1 MRFKRAIQIG
11 TLSQAA
17 QFGLS
22 LLSVVV
28 VSRLLQPEEIGIF
41 SVAVSL
47 IGFAHVFR
55 EFGVGQY
62 LIQIA
67 EVRREQFR
75 AAFTVAL
82 GSAWL
87 IGLVLLAVSQPMAKL
102 YGNAGIGEVLLL
114 SALNFAIMP
123 FGTPSMAMLRRELKF
138 STLAWI
144 AIVGAAVQTAVT
156 IGAAWVGQSY
166 LSMAWGTL
174 AMTLVKVLL
183 LVALRPGEIFMLP
196 TRRGLRDVLQ
206 FGALASGASIVST
219 AGGAAPDLILGKA
232 QGFAEVALFSRATS
246 IQLMVVDK
254 VNELVRSVHLPMF
267 AARVREGGSAASL
280 FCDVSGHLAVIT
292 LPTLLFFAV
301 VADPLIVFV
310 FGAQWARSAGL
321 ATVLCLAST
330 LSAPL
335 ILYASSLVATGHVKA
350 YAQSAVLV
358 QSVRILVLLCAFW
371 WSLESVA
378 VALVIAYAV
387 EAMVAQ
393 WQLHRAYGLR
403 IRQTLAF
410 LWRPWVVALATAAGP
425 LMLKLLPVA
434 WLPTSGGQ
442 IAYLVNAGALGVLGW
457 LLAVHWTRHP
467 IRQHVPLLRSR

>member
-1 MRFKRAIQIG
+1 MKFKRAIQIG
-11 TLSQAA
+11 TLSQAI

-22 LLSVVV
+22 FLSVVV

-87 IGLVLLAVSQPMAKL
+87 IGLVLLVVSQPVAAL
-102 YGNAGIGEVLLL
+102 YGNQGIGEVLIL
-114 SALNFAIMP
+114 SALNFAILP
-123 FGTPSMAMLRRELKF
+123 FGTPSLAMLRREMKF
-138 STLAWI
+138 ASLAWI
-144 AIVGAAVQTAVT
+144 AIIGAAVQAAVT
-156 IGAAWVGQSY
+156 IGAAWQGQSY
-166 LSMAWGTL
+166 LSMVWGTL
-174 AMTLVKVLL
+174 AMTLVKMLL
-183 LVALRPGEIFMLP
+183 LVGLRPGEAFLLP
-196 TRRGLRDVLQ
+196 TRHGVRDVLQ
-206 FGALASGASIVST
+206 FGALASGASIVTT

-246 IQLMVVDK
+246 IQLMLVDK
-254 VNELVRSVHLPMF
+254 INEIVRSVHLPVF
-267 AARVREGGSAASL
+267 AARVREGGSPAAL
-280 FCDVSGHLAVIT
+280 FCDFSGQLAVIT
-292 LPTLLFFAV
+292 LPTLLFFAA

-310 FGAQWARSAGL
+310 FGTQWDRSTGL
-321 ATVLCLAST
+321 ATVLCLGAS
-330 LSAPL
+330 LSAPMN
-335 ILYASSLVATGHVKA
+335 LYANSLVATGHVRA

-358 QSVRILVLLCAFW
+358 QSVRVALLLSAFW

-378 VALVIAYAV
+378 IALVASYAV
-387 EAMVAQ
+387 EALVAQ
-393 WQLHRAYGLR
+393 WQLHRAYGLQV
-403 IRQTLAF
+403 RQTLAF
-410 LWRPWVVALATAAGP
+410 VWRPWVIGLATAAGP
-425 LMLKLLPVA
+425 MLLKLPLAAGLLAPGGPMVFLLVA
-434 WLPTSGGQ
+434 
-442 IAYLVNAGALGVLGW
+442 GVLGASAW
-457 LLAVHWTRHP
+457 LLAVHLTGHP